1 MYRRDVLAR
10 LSYPWPR
17 NRKSQVLSRKLE
29 GIIPLATLP
38 GLHHQY
44 ARICFAIGTA
54 LESSIHR
61 LGFNNVERQR
71 LCCVRFS
78 RVVERILQHLAIEMD
93 IVARHP
99 R

>member
-1 MYRRDVLAR
+1 MSGRSISLAKEAPITR
-10 LSYPWPR
+10 AVTKAGR
-17 NRKSQVLSRKLE
+17 
-29 GIIPLATLP
+29 IIPLAILR

-44 ARICFAIGTA
+44 ARICFATGTA

-61 LGFNNVERQR
+61 LGFNSFERQR
-71 LCCVRFS
+71 LCCFRFS
-78 RVVERILQHLAIEMD
+78 RVVERVLQHLVIEMD